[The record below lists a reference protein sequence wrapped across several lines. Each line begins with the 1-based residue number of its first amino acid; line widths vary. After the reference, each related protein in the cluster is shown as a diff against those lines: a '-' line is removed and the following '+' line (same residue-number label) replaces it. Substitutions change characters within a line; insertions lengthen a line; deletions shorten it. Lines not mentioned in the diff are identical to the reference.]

1 MFQNW
6 TKKSSII
13 YLIGGALLF
22 AVLFFVSFVIVI
34 WADGKSQYELTEL
47 QKLGISALGGLIP
60 LASFTGFCVG
70 FIRINELSVKQIILL
85 IVFCIPLVV
94 LTVLFGAVMLI
105 PCIINAVK
113 TIRKPNG
120 FAE

>member
-1 MFQNW
+1 MFRNW

-13 YLIGGALLF
+13 YLVGGALLF

-34 WADGKSQYELTEL
+34 WADGQSQYELTEL
-47 QKLGISALGGLIP
+47 QKLGISALGGFIP
-60 LASFTGFCVG
+60 LASYTGFCFV
-70 FIRINELSVKQIILL
+70 FIRINELSIKQIIFL

-94 LTVLFGAVMLI
+94 LTVPLGTVMLI

-113 TIRKPNG
+113 MIRKL
-120 FAE
+120 

>member
-1 MFQNW
+1 MFRNW

-13 YLIGGALLF
+13 YLVGGISLF

-34 WADGKSQYELTEL
+34 WAGRESQYALTEL
-47 QKLGISALGGLIP
+47 QKIGVCALGGFIP

-85 IVFCIPLVV
+85 IVFCIPLVIFSV
-94 LTVLFGAVMLI
+94 PFGAAMLI

-113 TIRKPNG
+113 MISKPNY
-120 FAE
+120 